1 MEANSRAYGASSP
14 RKNTNIP
21 ESVRLHSTM
30 NRRDL
35 LKTPLLLGAGSLPA
49 AEEFPKPD
57 LGDIYDIIDWTA
69 RQNRLALS
77 FLNSKWKSLDE
88 WKKTARPFYRR
99 LLAYD
104 PPAAPLGAETLGH
117 EERDGFSIERVNIR
131 ATGAYDIPGWLLIPS
146 KRSGRLPGVVA
157 IHCHGGNYVFGHEKL
172 ISSPT
177 EPEAAVQYRA
187 RSYQRPYAEYLVR
200 RGFVVLVIDGFYF
213 GSRRLKVESL
223 DRATVPSGLRQY
235 VDAAAA
241 LPPGTTRWYAAINRA
256 CSEFEHLTAKT
267 IFTAG
272 ATWPGMLAW
281 DDMRSV
287 DYLCSRP
294 EVDAS
299 RIGCVGLSIGGL
311 RTAHLIAADPRIKA
325 ACVVGW
331 MTEFQ
336 TQLRNHLRSHTWMI
350 YIPGLYSAMDLPDA
364 AGMVAPNALFVQQ
377 CAQDRL
383 YPMAGMKGSVSKL
396 AKIYAKAGSPDRF
409 RSAFYDVPHSFT
421 PDMQEEAFDWLEKWL
436 T

>member
-1 MEANSRAYGASSP
+1 MKA
-14 RKNTNIP
+14 
-21 ESVRLHSTM
+21 
-30 NRRDL
+30 
-35 LKTPLLLGAGSLPA
+35 PLLAGAAPLLA

-57 LGDIYDIIDWTA
+57 LGDLYDVIDWTA
-69 RQNRLALS
+69 RQNRLGLS
-77 FLNSKWKSLDE
+77 FLDGKWKSLDE
-88 WKKTARPFYRR
+88 WKKTTRPFYRR
-99 LLAYD
+99 LLSYD
-104 PPAAPLGAETLGH
+104 PPALPVGAERLGR
-117 EERDGFSIERVNIR
+117 EDREGFHIERVKIK
-131 ATGAYDIPGWLLIPS
+131 ATGAYDIPGWVLIPA
-146 KRSGRLPGVVA
+146 KRSGRVPGVVA
-157 IHCHGGNYVFGHEKL
+157 IHCHGGNYTFGHEKVL
-172 ISSPT
+172 SSPG
-177 EPEAAVQYRA
+177 EPEAAAQYRA
-187 RSYQRPYAEYLVR
+187 RGYQRPYAEHLAR

-213 GSRRLKVESL
+213 GSRRLQVESL
-223 DRATVPSGLRQY
+223 DRATVPPRLREF
-235 VDAAAA
+235 VDKVAA
-241 LPPGTTRWYAAINRA
+241 LPRGTTEWYAAVNRA
-256 CSEFEHLTAKT
+256 CSEYEHLTAKT

-336 TQLRNHLRSHTWMI
+336 SQLRNHLRSHTWMI

-364 AGMVAPNALFVQQ
+364 AGMMAPNALLVQQ
-377 CAQDRL
+377 CSKDRL
-383 YPMAGMKGSVSKL
+383 YPMAGMKSSVEKL
-396 AKIYAKAGSPDRF
+396 AKIYAKAGVSERF

-421 PDMQEEAFDWLEKWL
+421 PDMQEQAFDWLEKWL
-436 T
+436 R